1 MDYTSLGNYVRERRQ
16 DIGLSQ
22 EQLAERVGGTYRQS
36 DISRIERGH
45 VSLPRLA
52 NLERLAASL
61 DVPVGELLIAAGW
74 FNEGRFTADPTGG
87 DVPADLE
94 SAVNQIERELEAIQ
108 DMERELQQRTHDLQ
122 LAIRQLKST
131 VGTHQTLLVAD

>member
-1 MDYTSLGNYVRERRQ
+1 MDYNSLGNYVRERRQ

-74 FNEGRFTADPTGG
+74 FNEGRFTSDTTGG